1 MTKDFFWVYWVKLS
15 IFLSILYMMNT
26 SNLPQKLRPE
36 HTNEL
41 KKKYTTLERTIKGR
55 LTELLLIDG
64 IGRDS
69 DSCRGLSIT
78 PDFKIRELEKEEN
91 SKFISNASTIKNP
104 LLHTSETKIKEEL
117 FDLIER
123 QVDEPDVVDAYK
135 EGIQNFF
142 ADLQKKRR
150 SYLKAHPKFAQFLV
164 QGHKEY
170 KRGVDIG
177 RYNVRAQLGKLLYQ
191 KFGEDA
197 FETVETEEQTDK
209 GLKKTEILRFSPKS
223 VDYLYTLFYNAG
235 LVRNERGKSINQV
248 FHDGDYPFIAQDIKV
263 SWEEYIDVIAYLV
276 ERDKPNPH
284 GKSGKQW
291 SEEWAK
297 KTSQFCDIIRALSND
312 QLGIHK
318 SEYFQSENPKFE
330 WDTTTQNLFDK
341 GWDFL
346 KSEVNI
352 QNRGYNTDFK
362 LSQRKKSLASCAEK
376 IIEWKRIN
384 DSMGFRVSSSALDNQ
399 YYQHILEIS
408 KNWLLHLTASL
419 ENEPQKYVNP
429 WETISIKKVI
439 IDNKWVLQKEDMESF
454 KNALKDIAHVENRE
468 KPKTPYVSDDERKRT
483 LRESYPDDVA
493 NTEKW
498 DTLRSIFQQLSGGK
512 ERGSNGSY
520 KDFKLN
526 ITLEVKNANGE
537 PTSTKSM
544 EVQFDD
550 INNGIGLANFNIR
563 NCERSI
569 NTQSR
574 LSFDLPLT
582 QARQIIEKNLK
593 YMSFWAKDKDPKF
606 SKIEFPDEEVIDIS
620 SFIKRDSKNGLDID
634 RATVKIINYFLQK
647 WTFFLYH
654 RADSTKPVW
663 DIYLEK
669 GMLAPKNLESWHVG
683 DIRICTSLEVATQ
696 QHSYL
701 QNKREDQVW
710 IYIPERA
717 KIWWISLG
725 DLIERINLWKV
736 NRDKKEENQS

>member
-1 MTKDFFWVYWVKLS
+1 MTKDFFWVYWIL
-15 IFLSILYMMNT
+15 IQYFLFIPYAMNT
-26 SNLPQKLRPE
+26 SNLSQKLRPE

-123 QVDEPDVVDAYK
+123 QVDEQDVVDAYK
-135 EGIQNFF
+135 EWIQNFF
-142 ADLQKKRR
+142 TNLQNQRR

-191 KFGEDA
+191 KFGDEA

-330 WDTTTQNLFDK
+330 WDLTTQKLFNI
-341 GWDFL
+341 GGEFL
-346 KSEVNI
+346 KNEVNI
-352 QNRGYNTDFK
+352 QNRLYNTDFS

-376 IIEWKRIN
+376 IIEGKRIN
-384 DSMGFRVSSSALDNQ
+384 DSMGFRVSSSALDNE
-399 YYQHILEIS
+399 YYQHILGVS
-408 KNWLLHLTASL
+408 KNRLLHLTTSL
-419 ENEPQKYVNP
+419 EKEPQKYVNP
-429 WETISIKKVI
+429 GETISIKKVS
-439 IDNKWVLQKEDMESF
+439 IDNKWVLKKEDMENF
-454 KNALKDIAHVENRE
+454 KNALSSIVHIENRE
-468 KPKTPYVSDDERKRT
+468 KPKTPYVSDDERKKT

-537 PTSTKSM
+537 PTATKSM

>member
-1 MTKDFFWVYWVKLS
+1 
-15 IFLSILYMMNT
+15 MNT

-123 QVDEPDVVDAYK
+123 QVDEQDVVDAYK
-135 EGIQNFF
+135 EWIQDFF
-142 ADLQKKRR
+142 TNLQNKRR

-191 KFGEDA
+191 KFGDEA
-197 FETVETEEQTDK
+197 FETVETKEQTDK
-209 GLKKTEILRFSPKS
+209 GLEKTEILRFSPKS

-318 SEYFQSENPKFE
+318 SEYFQSENPKFK

-341 GWDFL
+341 GGDFL

-429 WETISIKKVI
+429 WETISIKKII

-454 KNALKDIAHVENRE
+454 KNALKDIAYVENRE

-710 IYIPERA
+710 IYIPDKD

>member
-1 MTKDFFWVYWVKLS
+1 
-15 IFLSILYMMNT
+15 MNT

-78 PDFKIRELEKEEN
+78 PDFQIRELEKEEN

-104 LLHTSETKIKEEL
+104 LLHTSEKKIKEEL

-164 QGHKEY
+164 QGHKDY
-170 KRGVDIG
+170 KNGINVETF
-177 RYNVRAQLGKLLYQ
+177 NVRTQVGKLLYQ
-191 KFGEDA
+191 KFWDEA
-197 FETVETEEQTDK
+197 FETVEVDNQTDK
-209 GLKKTEILRFSPKS
+209 DWKKTEVLRFSPKS
-223 VDYLYTLFYNAG
+223 IDYLYTLFYNAS

-248 FHDGDYPFIAQDIKV
+248 FHDGDYPFVAQGIKV

-291 SEEWAK
+291 SEEWGK

-318 SEYFQSENPKFE
+318 WEYFQSEKPIFE
-330 WDTTTQNLFDK
+330 WDKTTQNLFNI
-341 GWDFL
+341 GGEFL
-346 KSEVNI
+346 KNEVNI
-352 QNRGYNTDFK
+352 QNRLYNTDFS

-376 IIEWKRIN
+376 IIEGKRIN
-384 DSMGFRVSSSALDNQ
+384 DSMGFRVSSSALDNE
-399 YYQHILEIS
+399 YYQHILGVS
-408 KNWLLHLTASL
+408 KNRLLHLTTSL
-419 ENEPQKYVNP
+419 EKEPQKYVNP
-429 WETISIKKVI
+429 GETISIKKVS
-439 IDNKWVLQKEDMESF
+439 IDNKWVLKKEDMENF
-454 KNALKDIAHVENRE
+454 KNALSNIVHIENRE
-468 KPKTPYVSDDERKRT
+468 KAGTPYVSEEKRKT
-483 LRESYPDDVA
+483 ALRESYPDDVA
-493 NTEKW
+493 STDKW
-498 DTLRSIFQQLSGGK
+498 ETLRSIFQQFSGWK

-526 ITLEVKNANGE
+526 ITLEVKNSKGE
-537 PTSTKSM
+537 PISTKSM

-574 LSFDLPLT
+574 LSFDIPLT

-710 IYIPERA
+710 IYIPDKD
-717 KIWWISLG
+717 KIWWISLW

-736 NRDKKEENQS
+736 NRDKKEKSQS

>member
-1 MTKDFFWVYWVKLS
+1 
-15 IFLSILYMMNT
+15 MNT

-104 LLHTSETKIKEEL
+104 LLHTSEKKIKEEL

-123 QVDEPDVVDAYK
+123 QVNEPDVVDAYK

-150 SYLKAHPKFAQFLV
+150 SYLKEHPKFAQFLV

-170 KRGVDIG
+170 KREVDIG

-191 KFGEDA
+191 KFGDEA

-209 GLKKTEILRFSPKS
+209 WLKKTEILRFSPKS